1 MENQNFQTT
10 DFYTAVFLLASGFKL
25 IEIDKSNPRRFSFV
39 FIDQKN
45 RAKLLE
51 DFFNGSARIEPRQF
65 VSSIKELKTLMYNDT
80 LCDLIW
86 LEKCLIWF

>member
-10 DFYTAVFLLASGFKL
+10 DFYTAVFLLTSGYKL
-25 IEIDKSNPRRFSFV
+25 VSIDKTNPRRFCFV
-39 FIDQKN
+39 FTDQEN

-65 VSSIKELKTLMYNDT
+65 ISSIKELKTLMYNDV
-80 LCDLIW
+80 L
-86 LEKCLIWF
+86 